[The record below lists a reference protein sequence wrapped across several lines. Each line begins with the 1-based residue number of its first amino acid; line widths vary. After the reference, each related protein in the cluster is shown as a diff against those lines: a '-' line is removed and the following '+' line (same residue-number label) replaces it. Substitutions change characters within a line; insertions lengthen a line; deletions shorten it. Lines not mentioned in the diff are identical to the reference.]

1 MVKLFDQ
8 VNLSKQQN
16 EHHSNLFS
24 VISSATKRKWE
35 NACSRKKKY
44 LVHKPL
50 WNANPKGV
58 QKMPAIRKGSSDL
71 NPAKE
76 RREYFSKIKE
86 YKTTNKNQ
94 MHHPPQQWEDRQER
108 AIE

>member
-1 MVKLFDQ
+1 MVTLIDQ

-24 VISSATKRKWE
+24 VISSATKRTWE
-35 NACSRKKKY
+35 NACSREKKQKT
-44 LVHKPL
+44 LCTNL
-50 WNANPKGV
+50 SETLNPKGV

-71 NPAKE
+71 NPVKE
-76 RREYFSKIKE
+76 RREYFSTIQE

-94 MHHPPQQWEDRQER
+94 MHHPPQQ
-108 AIE
+108 